1 MSSTQHW
8 QEKFTSFLK
17 GRGKIQQLAELTA
30 VQNMQAISKDSLKNI
45 EAESA
50 EVRRSLWGGDKN
62 KQDDTED
69 MSTTILGDVTHPT
82 PIIINQSAPQKSMAL
97 PLVAGM
103 IASGLMGGGAAGLAT
118 YVMSRQ
124 PQSQQQEFEDET
136 VTIGLGRID
145 DYKE

>member
-1 MSSTQHW
+1 M
-8 QEKFTSFLK
+8 
-17 GRGKIQQLAELTA
+17 QQ
-30 VQNMQAISKDSLKNI
+30 MQAVGQDNLKNI
-45 EAESA
+45 QAESA
-50 EVRRSLWGGDKN
+50 AARRKMWGSEETN
-62 KQDDTED
+62 SEAED
-69 MSTTILGDVTHPT
+69 MGTTILGDVTHPT

-118 YVMSRQ
+118 YMMSRQ